1 VTIRAAVVAV
11 CVSAALAGCS
21 AEADPEP
28 LPSAAAPS
36 PTPVA
41 LPVPP
46 EATPETAQGAAAFAR
61 YYLELVNR
69 GFASVDAAAVRSVSD
84 PGCGTC
90 SDLIRAIEERP
101 PAGERFEGG
110 DYDVIFA
117 ESPPVQNG
125 DVIVDI
131 RYRIGELRVYGP
143 DGKLLRSTPT
153 QAPTDAQMRLNR
165 RGNSWMVRGFRSVDA

>member
-1 VTIRAAVVAV
+1 VTIRAAVVAA

-21 AEADPEP
+21 AEAEPEP

-69 GFASVDAAAVRSVSD
+69 AFASIDATAVRSVSD
-84 PGCGTC
+84 PDCGTC
-90 SDLIRAIEERP
+90 SDLIRAIEESP
-101 PAGERFEGG
+101 TAGERFEGG
-110 DYDVIFA
+110 DYEVIFA
-117 ESPPVQNG
+117 ESPPVENG
-125 DVIVDI
+125 DVIVDV
-131 RYRIGELRVYGP
+131 RYRIGELRVYG
-143 DGKLLRSTPT
+143 
-153 QAPTDAQMRLNR
+153 QM
-165 RGNSWMVRGFRSVDA
+165 GSC